1 MFIVK
6 ITLLLKIKLM
16 ESPISQTQ
24 GNSVLFQTSE
34 NVQNS
39 NSFDNFSS
47 DVTNFAE
54 NVLNY
59 LDDDGL

>member
-1 MFIVK
+1 
-6 ITLLLKIKLM
+6 M